1 MRGLGSGFGVEGLG
15 LGLGLGF
22 RAKKGTRSAKAG
34 SCVQNDLMFGASPRK
49 GLLRQKG
56 PRDI

>member
-1 MRGLGSGFGVEGLG
+1 MRGLGSGFRVEGLG
-15 LGLGLGF
+15 LGRGS
-22 RAKKGTRSAKAG
+22 TKAG

-56 PRDI
+56 T